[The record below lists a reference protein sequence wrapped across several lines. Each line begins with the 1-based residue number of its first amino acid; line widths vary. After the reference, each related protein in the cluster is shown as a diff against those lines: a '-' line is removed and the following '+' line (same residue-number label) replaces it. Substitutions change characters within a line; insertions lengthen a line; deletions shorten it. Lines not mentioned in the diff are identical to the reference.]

1 MKHKAIATSLALSCG
16 LAFALA
22 AQNPAGGTKSQ
33 DPSGGSK
40 SQAKETSLTGCLEA
54 GTVPNTFVLKNVSAE
69 TSAGSEAK
77 PTELAKTESEYA
89 LTPAGKVNLKDHL
102 GHKVEVTGV
111 ILAQKQ
117 GKRGGSDT
125 TPMSRFRVKSVK
137 EVSTDCP

>member
-1 MKHKAIATSLALSCG
+1 MKHKAIATSLALSCC

-22 AQNPAGGTKSQ
+22 AQYPAGGT
-33 DPSGGSK
+33 K

-89 LTPAGKVNLKDHL
+89 LTAVGKVNLKDHL

-111 ILAQKQ
+111 IMAQKQ
-117 GKRGGSDT
+117 GKRGGSET